1 MNCTRRNFLI
11 GGSASVFLTGINFS
25 SQAIEKNKKNLII
38 ISLRGGMDGLTAI
51 PVIGDKNLK
60 KKRKKLILEETL
72 KLNSDFALH
81 PKLSTFH
88 ELWKNDQ
95 AAFIHATSIPY
106 TGRSHFDGQNLMESG
121 GKTPYQVKTGWLGRG
136 MVAANYTGQGLA
148 LALPMP
154 LLLRGVPLNDNYYPA
169 KGRLPSNIVLE
180 SLSSSYQENG
190 EINLQM
196 VMDIIRKRPLSMMS
210 LGSSGRNHR
219 SLARETAK
227 LLRVDDGPSVAVFD
241 LDGFDTHAA
250 QGGVKGTHTKCL
262 VEMDGII
269 KNLKTYL
276 KQEYNNT
283 IILTVTEFG
292 RTIKQNGGLGTEH
305 GYGTAIFMA
314 GGLLKKSQVY
324 TDWPG
329 LKKKELFQ
337 GRDLNSTIDARSV
350 YASAMSSVF
359 DLDFKDIQKDVFWG
373 EKLDNLSDKLFKV

>member
-1 MNCTRRNFLI
+1 M
-11 GGSASVFLTGINFS
+11 NFS
-25 SQAIEKNKKNLII
+25 SKALEKEKKNLII

-81 PKLSTFH
+81 PKLNTFH
-88 ELWKNDQ
+88 ELWKSDQ

-121 GKTPYQVKTGWLGRG
+121 GKTPYKIKTGWLGRG
-136 MVAANYTGQGLA
+136 MMAANYTGQGLA

-154 LLLRGVPLNDNYYPA
+154 LLLRGVPLNDNYFPA

-190 EINLQM
+190 ELNLQM
-196 VMDIIRKRPLSMMS
+196 VMEIIRERPLSMMA
-210 LGSSGRNHR
+210 SGRASRNHR

-250 QGGVKGTHTKCL
+250 QGSDDGRHADHLEDVNNI
-262 VEMDGII
+262 VEELRN
-269 KNLKTYL
+269 NLGNSF
-276 KQEYNNT
+276 ENT
-283 IILTVTEFG
+283 LILTLTEFG
-292 RTIKQNGGLGTEH
+292 RTIKQNGGNGTEH
-305 GYGTAIFMA
+305 GWGSAILMA
-314 GGLLKKSQVY
+314 GGLVKKSQVY

-329 LKKKELFQ
+329 LKKKDLYE
-337 GRDLNSTIDARSV
+337 GRDLLSTLDARAV
-350 YASAMSSVF
+350 YLSAMSVCF
-359 DLDFKDIQKDVFWG
+359 DTDLEKLRHDVFWG
-373 EKLDNLSDKLFKV
+373 DQFPDLTNTLFTS